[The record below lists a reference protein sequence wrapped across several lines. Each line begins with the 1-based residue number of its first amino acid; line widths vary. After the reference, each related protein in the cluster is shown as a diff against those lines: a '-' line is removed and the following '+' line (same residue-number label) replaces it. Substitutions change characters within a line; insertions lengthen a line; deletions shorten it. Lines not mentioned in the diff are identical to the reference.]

1 VAGAEQTD
9 PLVISRLAK
18 GRNVIHLDPVMSS
31 NAHEPAAASPVFDE
45 FESNVRSYS
54 RLFPTTFSRAKGSL
68 LYDVTGR
75 SYIDFLA
82 GAGALNFGHNHETIK
97 SALIDYVAQDGLAHG
112 LDLQTRAKATFLDAL
127 VSQVLLPRGLNY
139 RVQFTGPTGTDAVEA
154 ALKVA
159 RRATERTGIFAFMGG
174 YHGNSL
180 GSLAAT
186 ASRVQRRAAGVGLG
200 SVTFV
205 PFPGTA
211 PAVIDTIAYLRSLLE
226 DSHSGIE
233 VPAGIIV
240 ETVQGEGGVNVAPI
254 PWLQELR
261 AVCDDYGIVLI
272 VDEIQTGVGRTGPF
286 FSFEAAGIVPDL
298 VVVSK
303 SISGFGQPMALTLI
317 RPSLDVWQPGEHT
330 GTFRGNQ
337 LAFVTGA
344 VAISLFEKEAIEP
357 LTERNAEHVRARL
370 VDEMRTIDSRLDVRG
385 RGMIWG
391 VDTSAVDATGSLSR
405 LISRRSFADGL
416 VIECAGRNDSV
427 LKLLPPLTIERDEL
441 DGGLSILA
449 GAARAALRS

>member
-1 VAGAEQTD
+1 VT
-9 PLVISRLAK
+9 R
-18 GRNVIHLDPVMSS
+18 LDPVMSGS
-31 NAHEPAAASPVFDE
+31 GCLPATPTSVFDE

-54 RLFPTTFSRAKGSL
+54 RSFPTTFSRAKGSL
-68 LYDVTGR
+68 LYDVAGR

-82 GAGALNFGHNHETIK
+82 GAGALNFGHNNEAIK
-97 SALIDYVAQDGLAHG
+97 AALIDYVAHDGLAHG
-112 LDLQTRAKATFLDAL
+112 LDLQTSAKATFLDVL
-127 VSQVLLPRGLNY
+127 VGHVLQPRGLNY
-139 RVQFTGPTGTDAVEA
+139 RVQFTAPTGADAIEA

-159 RRATERTGIFAFMGG
+159 RRATGRTGIFAFMGG

-180 GSLAAT
+180 GSLAVT
-186 ASRVQRRAAGVGLG
+186 AGRAQRRAAGVDLG
-200 SVTFV
+200 YVTFV

-211 PAVIDTIAYLRSLLE
+211 PAVVDTIAYLRGIL
-226 DSHSGIE
+226 DDGHSGVD

-240 ETVQGEGGVNVAPI
+240 ETVQAEGGVNLAPI
-254 PWLQELR
+254 LWLQELR

-317 RPSLDVWQPGEHT
+317 RPALDVWQPGEHT

-344 VAISLFEKEAIEP
+344 AAILLFEKEAIERR
-357 LTERNAEHVRARL
+357 TERNAEHLRDHL
-370 VDEMRTIDSRLDVRG
+370 VGEMRSIEPRLHVRG

-391 VDTSAVDATGSLSR
+391 IDTSAIDATGSLSR
-405 LISRRSFADGL
+405 LISRRSFGDGL
-416 VIECAGRNDSV
+416 IIECVGRNDSV
-427 LKLLPPLTIERDEL
+427 LKLLPPLTIERHEL

-449 GAARAALRS
+449 GATRAALRS

>member
-1 VAGAEQTD
+1 MT
-9 PLVISRLAK
+9 R
-18 GRNVIHLDPVMSS
+18 LDPVMPGSVR
-31 NAHEPAAASPVFDE
+31 PAPTTTSVFDE
-45 FESNVRSYS
+45 YESNVRSYS
-54 RLFPTTFSRAKGSL
+54 RSFPTTFARAKGSL
-68 LYDVTGR
+68 LYDVAGR

-82 GAGALNFGHNHETIK
+82 GAGALNFGHNNETIK
-97 SALIDYVAQDGLAHG
+97 AALIDYVAHDGLAHG
-112 LDLQTRAKATFLDAL
+112 LDLQTCAKATFLDVL
-127 VSQVLLPRGLNY
+127 VSHVLRPRGLNY
-139 RVQFTGPTGTDAVEA
+139 RVQFTAPTGTNAVEA

-159 RRATERTGIFAFMGG
+159 RRATGRTGIFAFMGG
-174 YHGNSL
+174 YHGHSL
-180 GSLAAT
+180 GSLAVT
-186 ASRVQRRAAGVGLG
+186 ASRAHRRAAGADLG
-200 SVTFV
+200 NVTFV

-211 PAVIDTIAYLRSLLE
+211 PAVIDTIAYLRSLLD
-226 DSHSGIE
+226 DSHSGVE

-240 ETVQGEGGVNVAPI
+240 ETVQAEGGVNLAPI

-261 AVCDDYGIVLI
+261 AVCDDFDIVLI

-317 RPSLDVWQPGEHT
+317 RPSLDIWQPGEHS

-344 VAISLFEKEAIEP
+344 AAISLFEKEAIER
-357 LTERNAEHVRARL
+357 LTERNAEHVGVRL
-370 VDEMRTIDSRLDVRG
+370 AAEMHSIDSRLQVRG

-391 VDTSAVDATGSLSR
+391 VDTSVIDATGSLSR

-416 VIECAGRNDSV
+416 VIECVGRNDSV
-427 LKLLPPLTIERDEL
+427 LKLIPPLTIDRDEL

-449 GAARAALRS
+449 GATRASLTS